1 MPPTDASAAPDFT
14 AQLDLPRLQAQCHG
28 EIQRVLNE
36 HETHLRRSG
45 VLASGAAPP
54 TAGLADW
61 LAGPIIQKVL
71 AAVLAQLKPILTDF
85 IDRLF
90 SQLTNATPTPGPGG
104 GIPAFE
110 APPSEAQSLPQ
121 VETAR
126 PAPAA
131 KPAAGSSKPSAS

>member
-45 VLASGAAPP
+45 ALASGATAP

-71 AAVLAQLKPILTDF
+71 AAVLAQLRPMLVDF
-85 IDRLF
+85 IDKLF

-110 APPSEAQSLPQ
+110 APPSESLPQ

>member
-45 VLASGAAPP
+45 ALASGATAP

-71 AAVLAQLKPILTDF
+71 AAVLAQLRPMLVDF
-85 IDRLF
+85 IDKLF

-104 GIPAFE
+104 GIPSFE
-110 APPSEAQSLPQ
+110 PPAPAESLPQ
-121 VETAR
+121 VESAR